1 MKFNE
6 LYNKVIE
13 EDNDSLK
20 EDMPF
25 GFKTDISYRYET
37 DGDTIYLTPF
47 PENLK
52 NWASVAVKEREK
64 VNFSTGN
71 YDDGELQAIL
81 KDKDYGNYVVLD
93 PTSFND
99 FLKDEIRHYRIIEI
113 ADTYSDKGGGYKF
126 TEDDLDAYL
135 NSDYSLLKKKYL
147 ELGIDLKKKKQ
158 KTK

>member
-13 EDNDSLK
+13 ENNDSEK
-20 EDMPF
+20 EDMLF
-25 GFKTDISYRYET
+25 GFKTDISYRYEV

-64 VNFSTGN
+64 VNFATGN
-71 YDDGELQAIL
+71 YDDKELQTIVN
-81 KDKDYGNYVVLD
+81 DKDYGNYVVLD
-93 PTSFND
+93 PTAFND
-99 FLKDEIRHYRIIEI
+99 FLKDEIRHYRMIEI
-113 ADTYSDKGGGYKF
+113 ADTYSDKGRGYKF

-135 NSDYSLLKKKYL
+135 NSDYSLLKKKYS
-147 ELGIDLKKKKQ
+147 ELGIDLKEK
-158 KTK
+158 